1 MATPRKPLPT
11 AARQAVNEAL
21 EAAQTAATLIRQ
33 VRRAQTAAASGD
45 RDLADALTELER
57 IRRLLGEALRGGEA
71 R

>member
-11 AARQAVNEAL
+11 AARIAVRDAT
-21 EAAQTAATLIRQ
+21 EAAKNAATRIRQ
-33 VRRAQTAAASGD
+33 VRRGQTATAPGD

-71 R
+71 K